1 MTHFEK
7 KNFHPLLSQP
17 NLTRPE
23 KGCLSAWI
31 LDSDFFQKYF

>member
-1 MTHFEK
+1 VK
-7 KNFHPLLSQP
+7 KISDPYLVKP

-31 LDSDFFQKYF
+31 LDSEFFQQYF